1 MTVSETDELGKQS
14 QKNDTRNFD
23 ELHSVRLI
31 NCGNIL
37 DVNGV
42 LSLPTSGYLN
52 LSILNNDDLAT
63 LNTFLNTSFLNN
75 LD

>member
-23 ELHSVRLI
+23 GLHSVRLI